1 MPEGDAKQMSI
12 LKKSM
17 LGLVSIVATVL
28 VTKAVEQ
35 KLELTFFSSAMSA
48 LWAWVVSVG
57 TWFTRD
63 ITLPFWLFLSLLVVA
78 TVLLLL
84 FLILI
89 YVRLSEKE
97 TQSGQ
102 PRSPLSED
110 ETVAFVVVG
119 KAIQEG
125 HQFGIDDV
133 RQYSQLS
140 RIATQNALDNLL
152 HKRLIHVARDR
163 MHYTYIDLTPMGRE
177 YFLELET
184 QA

>member
-1 MPEGDAKQMSI
+1 MSI
-12 LKKSM
+12 LKKST

-35 KLELTFFSSAMSA
+35 KLELTFFSSAMST

-63 ITLPFWLFLSLLVVA
+63 ITLPFWLLLSLLVVA

-97 TQSGQ
+97 TQLEQ
-102 PRSPLSED
+102 PVAPLSQD
-110 ETVAFVVVG
+110 ETLAFVVVG
-119 KAIQEG
+119 RAIQEG
-125 HQFGIDDV
+125 HQFGVDEV
-133 RQYSQLS
+133 RQYSKLS
-140 RIATQNALDNLL
+140 RIATTNALDNLIY
-152 HKRLIHVARDR
+152 KQLIYVARDR
-163 MHYTYIDLTPMGRE
+163 MHYNYIDLTPMGRE

-184 QA
+184 ESLA